1 MTTETRTA
9 PDPRKI
15 TGWAA
20 ADMTL
25 STGTLQAMAR
35 NPHVAFPVSGDA
47 KPRPAWMVLGMA
59 ERRDLL
65 NGERPKA

>member
-1 MTTETRTA
+1 MSHGQ
-9 PDPRKI
+9 PDPRKT

-25 STGTLQAMAR
+25 SAATLTAMAR

-47 KPRPAWMVLGMA
+47 KPRPAWMVLGLD
-59 ERRDLL
+59 ERRALL
-65 NGERPKA
+65 NSPRKACA